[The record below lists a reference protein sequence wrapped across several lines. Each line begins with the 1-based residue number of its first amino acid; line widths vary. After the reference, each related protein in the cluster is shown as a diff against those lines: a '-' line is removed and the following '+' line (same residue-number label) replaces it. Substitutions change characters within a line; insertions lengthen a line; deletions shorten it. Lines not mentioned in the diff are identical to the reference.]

1 MRRTLAGIPVWAILV
16 VGAAGGDWVY
26 RGRKQNQARQMAAA
40 QSQTTTH
47 AAPTG
52 ASQDPYLVAY
62 QAGEA
67 SGISGYSAG
76 VTSGISLVDSILGM
90 FPAGAVAGQ
99 TGQAAAATSATA
111 GGAVQPAGVANA
123 APALPAQH
131 MMGAGYL
138 PLDPGA
144 AAQPV
149 GGYLWVSSPTAAA
162 ADVQQGQQ
170 TYYEPAPGVF
180 QPIAGNNWGALPGNT
195 PVYIRAAA

>member
-16 VGAAGGDWVY
+16 VGAAGGYWVY
-26 RGRKQNQARQMAAA
+26 RGRKTNQARAAA
-40 QSQTTTH
+40 QSQTT
-47 AAPTG
+47 AQAQPTG

-99 TGQAAAATSATA
+99 AGQAAAATSATA
-111 GGAVQPAGVANA
+111 GAVQPAGMANA
-123 APALPAQH
+123 APPLPAQH